1 MEEQARRQLA
11 LEVLKS
17 KIAEFGTNQ
26 EGLFEFLIDA
36 FFMTDEQAN
45 AALLQYAEAK
55 KEKLEAD
62 KASLASQKLNAE
74 RELTTIINET
84 DGIITV
90 LKTGTIA

>member
-11 LEVLKS
+11 LEVSKS